1 MHRDMTKITHW
12 NQMESSIYYFIKRAT
27 WFCTQGEERERENPI
42 QSSGS
47 SLSIFS
53 IELASVH
60 TPSSFYVSCLRCAG
74 ELIGLAPRRGG
85 EDRVRGPL
93 LSPFCPVRTL
103 RMHASLMRWSM
114 PMGGCRGRTRH
125 RARSQAG
132 FVRSSVADA
141 DAAAASPAVVVVVMI
156 TTTKHARERT
166 QTQLAHREVLLLRSQ
181 TGARRDRYI
190 LPPFLFICR

>member
-1 MHRDMTKITHW
+1 MSSRACVDWLIASLSSGALIPTDDMCSRSDTCMHRDMTKITHW

-103 RMHASLMRWSM
+103 RMHASLMSWSM
-114 PMGGCRGRTRH
+114 RPCRWGAAGAHGT
-125 RARSQAG
+125 ARGPSPAS
-132 FVRSSVADA
+132 FVRPSPPPPPRRPSS
-141 DAAAASPAVVVVVMI
+141 S
-156 TTTKHARERT
+156 
-166 QTQLAHREVLLLRSQ
+166 SSSS
-181 TGARRDRYI
+181 
-190 LPPFLFICR
+190 